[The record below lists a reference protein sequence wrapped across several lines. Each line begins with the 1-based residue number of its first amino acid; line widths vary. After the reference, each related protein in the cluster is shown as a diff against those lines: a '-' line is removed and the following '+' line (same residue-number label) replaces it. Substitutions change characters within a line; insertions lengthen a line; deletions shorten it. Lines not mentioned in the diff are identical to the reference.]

1 MNQPIATTNN
11 TSKSEETKIMGKRY
25 TPPAILHELELETRA
40 GSPLIAPDSVDPLGL
55 TGLDG

>member
-1 MNQPIATTNN
+1 MNQPITTNNN
-11 TSKSEETKIMGKRY
+11 TSKSEESKTMGKRY

-40 GSPLIAPDSVDPLGL
+40 GSPLAPDSVDPLGL